1 MVVCSAAKVF
11 VLMVCMISVVCC
23 ELPSEQVS
31 AMTSIYEI
39 IQNRSGA
46 PFRWNNVL
54 KNSNPCS
61 WEGVGCSPDNSSI
74 NTINFN
80 FFSIFTSEFLP
91 FLCNIRTLEYVDV
104 SYNYLSAIPDS
115 FFIGCGK
122 IRGLKHLNLG
132 GNKLNDSLPNF
143 NGFTMLEDLD
153 ISGNSLSGEIGLQL
167 DGLGSLKSLD
177 FGWNQFTGKIPTNIG
192 KMNLLEELVLTAN
205 NFTGEIPVEMIT
217 KYKNLRVIDL
227 SDNMLSGSIPGELG
241 KLTRLQTLDLSGNQL
256 SGNIPIGISNIT
268 TLQRFEAN
276 YNNLNGTIPS
286 DLLGS
291 LVELEYL
298 GLSNNR
304 LTGSLPL
311 VLGNLTSL
319 RYLNLR
325 FNYFVGVVPPEIS
338 QLNLLT
344 DLNVGWN
351 SLNGSIPWSIVRMQN
366 LSHLDLQGNN
376 LCGPIPD
383 SIGNLSSLL
392 ELQLGN
398 NRLSGPIPDM
408 PHTLQTTLN
417 LSNNHFV
424 GHIPINLLRLQRLE
438 VLDLQGNYLSGH
450 IPDTIRNLSS
460 LRELQLGNNQ
470 LSGRIP
476 DMPQSLQIALNLSYN
491 LFHGRIPSTLSILW
505 RLEVL
510 DLSNNKFSGEIPYFL
525 TVLRSLTHLLLMNNE
540 LSGVLPQFGNHVEV
554 NISGNNYFISP
565 TQNAS
570 PAPHRNTKIID
581 SDIVIAVA
589 SGIPVGLLISM
600 LAIFIS
606 TRYKRIHG
614 NLSTPN
620 RIHNPNINFNKA
632 MEAVADPSN
641 ITLKTTFSTFYKA
654 VMPSGTAY
662 LAKKVS
668 HSNSLFLFPR
678 HEQLVEELEVVGK
691 LSNSNVMI
699 PVAYV
704 LTVRRAYLFY
714 DFVRGT
720 LHDIL
725 HHRMGSTLEWASRY
739 NIAVKVAQG
748 LAYLHECSS
757 GPIILLDLCSKSILL
772 KSVDEPQISDIELC
786 NLIHPSK
793 TKGSLFTAADS
804 LGYAPPEYACTKRVT
819 AAGNVYSFGVVLLE
833 LVTGK
838 PAVNGGTE
846 LAKWVSSSSEQQDKW
861 DEILDSGVS
870 ETSVSVRNQMLAVLE
885 VALACISISPE
896 MRPNTVTMVQMLLSK
911 RSHN

>member
-1 MVVCSAAKVF
+1 MLEMVVCSAAKVF

-205 NFTGEIPVEMIT
+205 NFTGEIPVVMIT

-351 SLNGSIPWSIVRMQN
+351 SLNDSIPWSIVRMQN

-476 DMPQSLQIALNLSYN
+476 DMP
-491 LFHGRIPSTLSILW
+491 H
-505 RLEVL
+505 
-510 DLSNNKFSGEIPYFL
+510 
-525 TVLRSLTHLLLMNNE
+525 LTHLLLMNNE

-804 LGYAPPEYACTKRVT
+804 LGYAPPEYACTKGVT

-846 LAKWVSSSSEQQDKW
+846 LAKW